1 MKTIFVFNT
10 GSSSV
15 KISLLSPTDNTHH
28 HNSSTPLRIL
38 TAHAQRIGTEQSLAH
53 ITFSSNLIKFM
64 RESNYG
70 EYESL
75 LNNNNNNNSYGKD
88 NQNDDDDENIASLKK
103 MKFLNHHEH
112 SLKLSSRSSSNV
124 CDTSN
129 TTSSNEHID
138 QNKTDVVEVKKAYMS
153 HEVAIR
159 TIIDEINKYDNCI
172 LSTVTCVVCIMNL
185 KKSFQWICCSI
196 VINKTFFVYVFD
208 RDIEL
213 FMVVTSPMQLL

>member
-1 MKTIFVFNT
+1 MNTIFVFNT

-15 KISLLSPTDNTHH
+15 KISLLSPTDNHH
-28 HNSSTPLRIL
+28 SSPSPPLRIL

-70 EYESL
+70 GNESL
-75 LNNNNNNNSYGKD
+75 LNNKNSYGKD
-88 NQNDDDDENIASLKK
+88 NQNDDDDENIVSSKK
-103 MKFLNHHEH
+103 TKLLNHHEH

-124 CDTSN
+124 RDTSN
-129 TTSSNEHID
+129 IISSNKNID

-159 TIIDEINKYDNCI
+159 SIIDEINKYDNCI
-172 LSTVTCVVCIMNL
+172 LSTVSCVVRII
-185 KKSFQWICCSI
+185 QI
-196 VINKTFFVYVFD
+196 
-208 RDIEL
+208 
-213 FMVVTSPMQLL
+213 